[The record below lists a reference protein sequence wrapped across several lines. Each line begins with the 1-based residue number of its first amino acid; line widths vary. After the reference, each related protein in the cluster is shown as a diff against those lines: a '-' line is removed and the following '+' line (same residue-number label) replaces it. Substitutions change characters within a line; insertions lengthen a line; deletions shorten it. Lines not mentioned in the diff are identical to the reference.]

1 MLDLSKTES
10 SISEDDN
17 QKGLKSF
24 YSNLKNKDD
33 NLIDYEKKSKDNSLI
48 GYKNFIRIKE
58 SNPVLT
64 LKKRHENSAKYIF
77 QMKVGCFIVFQSN
90 KNKKEKENNDNEDS
104 IIKEI
109 KSEIKNKILLKD
121 IYYNEKK
128 DIKLADDES
137 RLFIF
142 EIKDH
147 KNNYAII
154 CGNKYFY
161 QIAYIDCNS
170 FIYRKIDININI
182 CLILQIRENE
192 KNYIIS
198 CKNGTYYYEGSL
210 LEISDRKLVEENL
223 ISRKPYKKGVIID
236 DRYAFFLYNEDM
248 KGYLHIYDTNDK
260 VTKKNYNNYIKNPY
274 NSFIK
279 KTLSVINFEKDGKK
293 KTVVLC
299 ACKGK
304 GILLIKKEEEDEIR
318 DIYEIFYD
326 IKDFNIKSICPLKD
340 FKIDNNNIELIDT
353 EYIIVVGENDNE
365 MEMRLYKI
373 EGLESNSY
381 PTIYL
386 DYYLFCKD
394 DISLDGISSVV
405 QSKKK
410 GNLIIT
416 YLDGTTKEL
425 YFIEYDE

>member
-1 MLDLSKTES
+1 MLDLSRTQS

-142 EIKDH
+142 EIKGH
-147 KNNYAII
+147 KNNYALI

-210 LEISDRKLVEENL
+210 LEISNRK
-223 ISRKPYKKGVIID
+223 
-236 DRYAFFLYNEDM
+236 
-248 KGYLHIYDTNDK
+248 
-260 VTKKNYNNYIKNPY
+260 
-274 NSFIK
+274 
-279 KTLSVINFEKDGKK
+279 
-293 KTVVLC
+293 
-299 ACKGK
+299 
-304 GILLIKKEEEDEIR
+304 
-318 DIYEIFYD
+318 
-326 IKDFNIKSICPLKD
+326 
-340 FKIDNNNIELIDT
+340 
-353 EYIIVVGENDNE
+353 
-365 MEMRLYKI
+365 
-373 EGLESNSY
+373 
-381 PTIYL
+381 
-386 DYYLFCKD
+386 
-394 DISLDGISSVV
+394 
-405 QSKKK
+405 
-410 GNLIIT
+410 
-416 YLDGTTKEL
+416 
-425 YFIEYDE
+425 